1 MVLLVEE
8 GCDGAEEFGGGA
20 VVDGVGGVGDADQG
34 AVGQEVG
41 DLLRPVLGHDG
52 VASAVHDQG
61 GDVQVGELGLD
72 GGVQRLGEGCPDAA
86 RPGTPVVGD
95 GHGGFGGA
103 FPGGVEEEL

>member
-1 MVLLVEE
+1 LTAW
-8 GCDGAEEFGGGA
+8 GASGMRA
-20 VVDGVGGVGDADQG
+20 RAPS
-34 AVGQEVG
+34 GQEVG

-52 VASAVHDQG
+52 VAAAAHDQG
-61 GDVQVGELGLD
+61 GDFQVRELGLH

-95 GHGGFGGA
+95 GHGGFGRA